1 MVSLKLVFSMA
12 LRPLLDLELM
22 SVVMSSHRVS
32 VYSLGTVAPALL
44 TLGLLEPLIPTL
56 FLIADV

>member
-1 MVSLKLVFSMA
+1 MA

-44 TLGLLEPLIPTL
+44 TLGLLERLIPTL